1 MRISLASSLKHQT
14 PEMNTMGTRH
24 TYYRCERCF
33 RIRDAVPLQG
43 HTGTQDHT
51 DSLRF
56 GTHLTLILVA
66 RGAQTRKTKSG
77 MGF

>member
-14 PEMNTMGTRH
+14 PEMNMMGTRH

-33 RIRDAVPLQG
+33 RICDAVSLQG
-43 HTGTQDHT
+43 HTDTQEHT
-51 DSLRF
+51 DSLWF
-56 GTHLTLILVA
+56 GTHLTLILIL
-66 RGAQTRKTKSG
+66 RGAQRREPKSG